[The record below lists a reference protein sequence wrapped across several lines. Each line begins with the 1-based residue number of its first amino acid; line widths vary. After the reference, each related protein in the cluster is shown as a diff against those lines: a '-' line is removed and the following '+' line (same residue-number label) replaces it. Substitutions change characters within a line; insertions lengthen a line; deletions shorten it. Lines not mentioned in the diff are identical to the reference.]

1 MRTVK
6 LSKLYIIM
14 PALLLMVLLAY
25 PLTHI
30 FYEAEEN
37 QYSVEITE
45 DGAANAQIEASAGGS
60 VYSWGLKRGKNG
72 SIPEVSQENVHIL
85 LSGGGIYLGDINE
98 NRMYLT
104 FDEGYENGCTEKILD
119 VLREQNVK
127 AIFFITGDY
136 FERNDAIVRR
146 MLEEGHAVGNHTM
159 KHYSMPTLD
168 YEKCENEILELD
180 RLFYNKFGK
189 HMRFLRPPKGEYNAQ
204 VLEIAS
210 KLNYKCV
217 MWSFAYKDWIT
228 DAQKGA
234 DHAYKMVTENFH
246 NGAVLLLHAVSE
258 DNANALASIIQEA
271 RKQGYEF
278 GDPEELA

>member
-6 LSKLYIIM
+6 SSKIYVIM
-14 PALLLMVLLAY
+14 PVFLLMVLLAY
-25 PLTHI
+25 PLTHVL
-30 FYEAEEN
+30 YEAEED

-45 DGAANAQIEASAGGS
+45 AAAVNAGRS
-60 VYSWGLKRGKNG
+60 VYSWGLRRGKNG
-72 SIPEVSQENVHIL
+72 SIPEVGKENAQVL

-119 VLREQNVK
+119 VLREENVK

-146 MLEEGHAVGNHTM
+146 MLEEGHEVGNHTM
-159 KHYSMPTLD
+159 KHYSMPELNYD
-168 YEKCENEILELD
+168 KCESEILELD

-217 MWSFAYKDWIT
+217 MWSFAYKDWLT
-228 DAQKGA
+228 DEQHGTE
-234 DHAYKMVTENFH
+234 HAFKMATENFH

-258 DNANALASIIQEA
+258 DNANALASIIREA

-278 GDPEELA
+278 GSPEELA